1 MGQGPIDGVTR
12 ARLSDPR
19 PPVSRLATG
28 INAVVNAGVNAG
40 VRLRQCARLI
50 ETEADF
56 GAYSGPSR
64 TTRVSQPT
72 GHHGLARFLYSKH
85 NDYCAVI
92 VRYRSAVAAQLT
104 V

>member
-28 INAVVNAGVNAG
+28 INAVVNAGV
-40 VRLRQCARLI
+40 RLRQCARLI
-50 ETEADF
+50 ETEPDF
-56 GAYSGPSR
+56 GAHSSPSR
-64 TTRVSQPT
+64 ITRATEPT
-72 GHHGLARFLYSKH
+72 GRHRLARFLYSKH